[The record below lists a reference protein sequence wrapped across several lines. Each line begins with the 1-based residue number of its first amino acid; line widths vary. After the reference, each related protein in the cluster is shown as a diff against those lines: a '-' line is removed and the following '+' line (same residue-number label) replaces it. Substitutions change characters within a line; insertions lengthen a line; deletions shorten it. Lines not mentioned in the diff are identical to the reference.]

1 MLLEV
6 YFFFM
11 KTYRTNNLLSLFN
24 FRKKLRN
31 SGTPAEVTLWQY
43 LQNRK
48 LAGRKFRRQHSIGNF
63 IIDFYC
69 PDEKLAIELDGE
81 DHFWEDGMKRDAK
94 KTAFLNSM
102 GIRVLRFENIWVF
115 KDVEY
120 VLGEIRKCFY

>member
-81 DHFWEDGMKRDAK
+81 DHFWEDGMKHDAK